1 MKDLSDTALSL
12 ESAQCAS
19 QNIGNPGS
27 AQCAS
32 QNIGNPG
39 SRQAASQNIA
49 HPGSRQAADRGHIT
63 SKLLKNPAFLDG
75 EIWCSLKEFGKI
87 NTWAKERSTKHLQK
101 LLHAERFPFPSRK
114 SYSPH
119 NNRLTYEIQV
129 TDPTDKILLMVLR
142 NDRSQNKDQKESPT
156 KANQQRHRRMR
167 FVLPAFLVT
176 MVKSDTHRML
186 IEAGLKKFFSQYTED
201 MKYQEVD
208 ISLPKD
214 IAENIHNFAKKNGI
228 TLGSAFQ
235 IMFMQVFSKGELF
248 NPNQKGEK

>member
-1 MKDLSDTALSL
+1 MKDPSDTALDL
-12 ESAQCAS
+12 EREPVPLTNIGHPGTRMEPI
-19 QNIGNPGS
+19 QNIDHPGS
-27 AQCAS
+27 EQFAS

-39 SRQAASQNIA
+39 SRLAA
-49 HPGSRQAADRGHIT
+49 GRGHIMP
-63 SKLLKNPAFLDG
+63 KLLKNPAFLDG
-75 EIWCSLKEFGKI
+75 EIWCSLKEFKKI
-87 NTWAKERSTKHLQK
+87 NTWAKERSTRYLQT

-167 FVLPAFLVT
+167 FVLPAFLAT
-176 MVKSDTHRML
+176 MVKSDTHRVL